1 MQEAIDFLEKNKVYV
16 EALHT
21 DMVPLSVA
29 YKAIELS
36 IDKQL
41 QETLNSI
48 TTQMEGIFEDLDNL
62 NQEND

>member
-1 MQEAIDFLEKNKVYV
+1 MQEAIDLLDKNKVYV
-16 EALHT
+16 DTLGT

-29 YKAIELS
+29 YRAIELS
-36 IDKQL
+36 INKQL
-41 QETLNSI
+41 EDTLNNI

>member
-48 TTQMEGIFEDLDNL
+48 TTQMQGIFEDLDNL
-62 NQEND
+62 NQDND